1 MISSHSTGRRPHR
14 LAAAGLVGVVLVV
27 VTGCS
32 TQDIPAQLGIPDPV
46 TDSGRT
52 IWSLWQGTWV
62 ALWIVGAFTWALM
75 LGAAVV
81 YRRRRADEIPT
92 QTRYN
97 IPIEVLYTITPLI
110 VIAVLTFFTWRD
122 EAAITRVSDDQ
133 DLTVNVVGYQ
143 WNWGF
148 NYVDDQVYDAGTP
161 TDLATLY
168 LPVNEKVLFE
178 LTSPDVIHSFWVPSF
193 LFKMD
198 VVPGRT
204 NRFEV
209 TPDTEGTFVGR
220 CAEMCGTYHSQML
233 FYVKVVPRAEY
244 DAHMAELTALG
255 QTGQLDTG
263 RTSDEAQ
270 NQGNTRL
277 GGQQ

>member
-1 MISSHSTGRRPHR
+1 VISSHSTGRRRH
-14 LAAAGLVGVVLVV
+14 LAAAAGLGAALMVV

-32 TQDIPAQLGIPDPV
+32 TQDIPNQLSIPDPV
-46 TDSGRT
+46 TDSGHT
-52 IWSLWQGTWV
+52 VFALWQGTWV

-81 YRRRRADEIPT
+81 YRRRRADEIPP

-122 EAAITRVSDDQ
+122 EATITRVSDDQ

-161 TDLATLY
+161 TDLPTLY
-168 LPVNEKVLFE
+168 LPVDEKVLFE
-178 LTSPDVIHSFWVPSF
+178 LTSPDVIHSFWIPAF

-244 DAHMAELTALG
+244 DAHMAELAAAG
-255 QTGQLDTG
+255 QSGQLDTG

>member
-1 MISSHSTGRRPHR
+1 MISSRSTGRRPR
-14 LAAAGLVGVVLVV
+14 RFAAAGLVGVVLLV

-32 TQDIPAQLGIPDPV
+32 TQDIPTQLGIPDPV

-62 ALWIVGAFTWALM
+62 ALWVVGAFTWALM

-81 YRRRRADEIPT
+81 YRRRRADEIPP

-148 NYVDDQVYDAGTP
+148 NYVEDQVYDAGTP

-168 LPVNEKVLFE
+168 LPVDEKVLFE
-178 LTSPDVIHSFWVPSF
+178 LTSPDVIHSFWIPSF

-255 QTGQLDTG
+255 QTGQLETG

>member
-1 MISSHSTGRRPHR
+1 VISTRSAGRPGRR
-14 LAAAGLVGVVLVV
+14 LAAIGLSGLVLLAAS
-27 VTGCS
+27 GCS
-32 TQDIPAQLGIPDPV
+32 MQDIPNQLGIPDPV
-46 TDSGRT
+46 TDQGHT

-62 ALWIVGAFTWALM
+62 ALWVVGAFTWALM

-81 YRRRRADEIPT
+81 YRRRHADEIPP

-97 IPIEVLYTITPLI
+97 IPIEVLYTVTPLI

-122 EAAITRVSDDQ
+122 EAEITKVSADQ

-143 WNWGF
+143 WNWAF
-148 NYVDDQVYDAGTP
+148 NYVDDDVYDVGTP
-161 TDLATLY
+161 NDLPTLY
-168 LPVNEKVLFE
+168 LPVDEKVLFE
-178 LTSPDVIHSFWVPSF
+178 LTSPDVIHSFWVPDF

-198 VVPGRT
+198 VVPSRT

-209 TPDTEGTFVGR
+209 TPDKEGTFVGR

-244 DAHMAELTALG
+244 DAHMAELAAAG

-263 RTSDEAQ
+263 RTNDDAQ
-270 NQGNTRL
+270 NQGNTKI